1 MNSLETA
8 ENPVDFNVVK
18 QLHVV
23 NQKLLFLF
31 TLKNP
36 SMNKQRVSI
45 FAEVVSQNRWMSTNQ
60 RIN

>member
-18 QLHVV
+18 QSHVV
-23 NQKLLFLF
+23 NQKLPFLL

-36 SMNKQRVSI
+36 SMNKPRVCL
-45 FAEVVSQNRWMSTNQ
+45 FAEVHFLK
-60 RIN
+60 